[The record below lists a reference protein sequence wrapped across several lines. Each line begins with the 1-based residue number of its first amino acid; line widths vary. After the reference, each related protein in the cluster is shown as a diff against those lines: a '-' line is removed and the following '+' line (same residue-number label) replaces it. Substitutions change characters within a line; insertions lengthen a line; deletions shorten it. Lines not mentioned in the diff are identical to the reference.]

1 MLNIPEYTQISK
13 MFVDG
18 NVQDSFKKI
27 HAAIEGLKATIG
39 PQLSRVYVQLEL
51 VTKTPL
57 QSINDAK
64 MRAGIQTDL
73 LAARKSLQLYTRT
86 YSTITTRLSIASSN
100 FSLPQFLTKNGI
112 AQNEATTLAS
122 ILSRSI
128 RKYWDSTYGALAETT
143 FTTAQNLK
151 KLIDVLQT
159 QIELME
165 GIATGKLDYLKTQQA
180 ITKLFEQEKKIYWKE
195 FYPTT
200 NLATHA
206 TRAGALLNASLKEFA
221 SVAAAKEEAFH
232 RSFSED
238 IGDDPAY
245 GRVLLI
251 TIIYL
256 VGFLGMLLSIKG
268 DLYKAI
274 PGKIISTFFNNNGI
288 SARGQT
294 LLKSAQGVAGSK
306 TGDGL
311 EAIAAVAQRAID

>member
-27 HAAIEGLKATIG
+27 HTAIEGLKATMG

-57 QSINDAK
+57 QMVNDAK

-86 YSTITTRLSIASSN
+86 YSTVTTRLAIASSN
-100 FSLPQFLTKNGI
+100 FSLPQFLAKNGI
-112 AQNEATTLAS
+112 PTNDATAFAGV
-122 ILSRSI
+122 LSRTV
-128 RKYWDSTYGALAETT
+128 RKYWDTTYGALAETT
-143 FTTAQNLK
+143 FSTAQTLK
-151 KLIDVLQT
+151 KLIDVLQS

-165 GIATGKLDYLKTQQA
+165 GIAAGKLDYLKTQQA
-180 ITKLFEQEKKIYWKE
+180 IMKLFEQEKKIYWKE
-195 FYPTT
+195 FYPSS
-200 NLATHA
+200 NLLTHA
-206 TRAGALLNASLKEFA
+206 TNAGALLNAHLKEFV
-221 SVAAAKEEAFH
+221 SIAAAKEESFH

-251 TIIYL
+251 TIVYL
-256 VGFLGMLLSIKG
+256 VGFIGLLLSIKG

-274 PGKIISTFFNNNGI
+274 PGKIISSFFNNNGI
-288 SARGQT
+288 SARGYN

-306 TGDGL
+306 TGDGI
-311 EAIAAVAQRAID
+311 EAIASAAQRAIS